1 MSNIDLILGADH
13 GRISTV
19 RTEPTQRRSTQRLD
33 ALLDAAAELV
43 DEVGFER
50 LTTQMVAERA
60 GASIGTVYRYF
71 PDRVAVL
78 HGLRERSI
86 DRYRARVAER
96 LAAADL
102 TTWWELVETAV
113 DALDALYREEPGF
126 TVVHAA
132 DRELSDDGEE
142 PEFASRMVRVLA
154 AEFRGIAD
162 TAELRFRFGVA
173 MELVEALVYRAH
185 SRDPQGDSRYIDEA
199 KVVVRRYLEEH
210 LDPAIAAGATLDGH
224 SAA

>member
-1 MSNIDLILGADH
+1 MANTDLILGSDH

-96 LAAADL
+96 LAEIRL
-102 TTWWELVETAV
+102 TNWWELVETAV
-113 DALDALYREEPGF
+113 DALDDLYRDEPGF

-154 AEFRGIAD
+154 AEFGGVAD
-162 TAELRFRFGVA
+162 TPELRFRFGVA
-173 MELVEALVYRAH
+173 MELVDALVHRAH
-185 SRDPQGDSRYIDEA
+185 TRDPQGDP
-199 KVVVRRYLEEH
+199 RYLEEAKRVVHGYLAEH
-210 LDPAIAAGATLDGH
+210 LDGAVRTD

>member
-1 MSNIDLILGADH
+1 MPNTDLILGADH

-86 DRYRARVAER
+86 DRYRARVAAQLAER
-96 LAAADL
+96 HLK
-102 TTWWELVETAV
+102 TWWELVETAV

-154 AEFRGIAD
+154 AEFGGVAD
-162 TAELRFRFGVA
+162 TPELRFRFGVA
-173 MELVEALVYRAH
+173 MELVEALVHRAH
-185 SRDPQGDSRYIDEA
+185 TRDVQGDPRYIEEA
-199 KVVVRRYLEEH
+199 KRVVRGYLAEY
-210 LDPAIAAGATLDGH
+210 LDAAVSGS